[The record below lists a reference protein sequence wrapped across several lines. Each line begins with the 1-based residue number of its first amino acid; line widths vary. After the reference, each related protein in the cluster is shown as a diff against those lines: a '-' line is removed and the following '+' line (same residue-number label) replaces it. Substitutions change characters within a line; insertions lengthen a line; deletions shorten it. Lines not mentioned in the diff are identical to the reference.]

1 LSIEPIKIELSSVV
15 RATLHKVARDF
26 EGEAAVL
33 NLKTRARNG
42 FNDIVASVCR
52 MLNKLA
58 CVDKLVDNLFGKAEI
73 DREGC
78 PREMIVSRGELT
90 MRGRGEIGDR
100 PKG

>member
-1 LSIEPIKIELSSVV
+1 LSIETIKIELNSVV
-15 RATLHKVARDF
+15 VAAADQVSCDL

-42 FNDIVASVCR
+42 LNDIVASVCR
-52 MLNKLA
+52 MLNKFA
-58 CVDKLVDNLFGKAEI
+58 CVDELVDNLFGKAEI

-90 MRGRGEIGDR
+90 MRGRGKIGDR
-100 PKG
+100 PEG